1 MLHLLTFVQACARA
15 VADARAAQHDSAL
28 NDQQWWELNA
38 PLLAR
43 VLDENAYPTAVRVG
57 AAAGAAHSS
66 AYDPAHAYSFGL
78 QRVLD
83 AFAALIGR
91 SGDAKTSTSPHRH
104 DAITP

>member
-1 MLHLLTFVQACARA
+1 MTTAAAAGFVVVQPAHLSSRT
-15 VADARAAQHDSAL
+15 
-28 NDQQWWELNA
+28 
-38 PLLAR
+38 
-43 VLDENAYPTAVRVG
+43 RVG

-91 SGDAKTSTSPHRH
+91 IGDAKASTSPHRH
-104 DAITP
+104 DVIAP